1 MSVIL
6 ALVFLNEVDIC
17 EIFSEL
23 DQGFIG
29 YNWTQ
34 IFTCGL
40 TLTLKSL
47 QLQPSLYMLLC

>member
-6 ALVFLNEVDIC
+6 ALVFLNEVNIC

-23 DQGFIG
+23 DQGFMG

-40 TLTLKSL
+40 TLTF
-47 QLQPSLYMLLC
+47 